1 MMEIWQSKAAHP
13 TSARKQRERGG
24 RGGVSCKRN
33 TLQSHNFWDLV
44 VVARARLLIAQPAVS
59 AKMRLG
65 SSRPNHLL
73 TAPWA
78 EAKPSACDAFGGTLP
93 IQTITA
99 GNQLEPSREDI
110 PALRGWSSGQGGR
123 YK

>member
-44 VVARARLLIAQPAVS
+44 VVARLLIAQPAVS

-65 SSRPNHLL
+65 SSLL
-73 TAPWA
+73 TAQ
-78 EAKPSACDAFGGTLP
+78 SLIDSTMGRG
-93 IQTITA
+93 Q
-99 GNQLEPSREDI
+99 
-110 PALRGWSSGQGGR
+110 ALSM
-123 YK
+123 